1 VPESLAPAYA
11 ARAPEAMWIGLP
23 ETPEGGLA
31 LEGRRRLQDRLKR
44 ATALALGPGL
54 GREPETLML
63 VREVVEASPVPL
75 LIDADALQPEIV
87 RAGTAPRILTPH
99 AGEWERIK
107 QGEGRS
113 RRTTGSKPPVIVH
126 KGRLTV
132 VAQRGRTPSISPFG
146 GPVLARGGSG
156 DILTGLTGG
165 LLAQTPDDPLLAACR
180 GVVWHGQAAD
190 ALARAQGQTAVRV
203 TQLLEYLH
211 AVLHGG

>member
-1 VPESLAPAYA
+1 MLAK
-11 ARAPEAMWIGLP
+11 E
-23 ETPEGGLA
+23 
-31 LEGRRRLQDRLKR
+31 
-44 ATALALGPGL
+44 
-54 GREPETLML
+54 L
-63 VREVVEASPVPL
+63 VGASRVPL

-87 RAGTAPRILTPH
+87 RAGAAPRILTPH

-107 QGEGRS
+107 EGRAP
-113 RRTTGSKPPVIVH
+113 RTSGFNQAVIVH
-126 KGRLTV
+126 KGRLTIV
-132 VAQRGRTPSISPFG
+132 SQRGGKPYLSPFG

-190 ALARAQGQTAVRV
+190 ALARSQGQTSVQV